1 MTKVLE
7 KGRFQ
12 CGRYELAYEIHG
24 DSGIP
29 CVLLHGVLVDSLMNR
44 DLAARFVSQGY
55 RVILLDLL
63 GHGES
68 DKPTDPRELRIDFFA
83 EQTLALLDHLG
94 IERAL
99 VGGISLGAITALQV
113 AAQAPDRCVGLFIEM
128 PVMEW
133 STMFA
138 ALLLVPVIALVDY
151 GSFIGRPLARLL
163 RRIPRPTNGLLASLL
178 NAASAEP
185 EVITAI
191 LHGILVGPVVP
202 PSERRRQLTMPT
214 LVIGHRGDRLHAH
227 RDAAELAREMPNA
240 RLLETRWIGELHVR
254 PDRYWPKIRAF
265 LNEVS
270 AVTQRAEQPPDA
282 PSGELDGGKG
292 KRPHLANQVVAGQV

>member
-7 KGRFQ
+7 KGRFRF
-12 CGRYELAYEIHG
+12 GRYELAYEIHG
-24 DSGIP
+24 DSGVP
-29 CVLLHGVLVDSLMNR
+29 CVLLHGLLLDSLVNR
-44 DLAARFVSQGY
+44 DLAARFVTQGY

-99 VGGISLGAITALQV
+99 VGGVSLGAITALQV
-113 AAQAPDRCVGLFIEM
+113 AAKAPERCFGLFIEM

-138 ALLLVPVIALVDY
+138 ALLLVPLIALVDY
-151 GSFIGRPLARLL
+151 ASFIGRPFARLM
-163 RRIPRPTNGLLASLL
+163 RRIPRPNSDLLASFL

-185 EVITAI
+185 EVITAV

-202 PSERRRQLTMPT
+202 PAERRRQLTMPT
-214 LVIGHRGDRLHAH
+214 LVIGHRRDRLHAH
-227 RDAAELAREMPNA
+227 RDAADLAKEMPNA
-240 RLLETRWIGELHVR
+240 RLLETRWIGELRVT
-254 PDRYWPKIRAF
+254 PDRLWPKIRTF

-270 AVTQRAEQPPDA
+270 AVAGSAGKPPDEQQ
-282 PSGELDGGKG
+282 GEFEGGKRKLWSTRQAVG
-292 KRPHLANQVVAGQV
+292 RQV

>member
-7 KGRFQ
+7 KGRFVF
-12 CGRYELAYEIHG
+12 GEHELAYEIHG
-24 DSGIP
+24 DSGVP
-29 CVLLHGVLVDSLMNR
+29 CVLLHGLLLDSLMNR
-44 DLAARFVSQGY
+44 DLAARFVTQGY

-68 DKPTDPRELRIDFFA
+68 DKPTDPRELRVDFFA

-94 IERAL
+94 IEKAL
-99 VGGISLGAITALQV
+99 VGGVSLGAITALQV
-113 AAQAPDRCVGLFIEM
+113 AAKAPERCVGLFIEM

-138 ALLLVPVIALVDY
+138 AILLVPLISLVDCC
-151 GSFIGRPLARLL
+151 SFIVRPFARLV
-163 RRIPRPTNGLLASLL
+163 RRIPRPNSDLLGSLL

-185 EVITAI
+185 EVITAV

-202 PSERRRQLTMPT
+202 PARHRRRLTMPT

-227 RDAAELAREMPNA
+227 RDAAELAKEMPNA
-240 RLLETRWIGELHVR
+240 KLLETRWIGELRVT
-254 PDRYWPKIRAF
+254 PDRLWPKIRAF

-270 AVTQRAEQPPDA
+270 AVAR
-282 PSGELDGGKG
+282 SGE
-292 KRPHLANQVVAGQV
+292 AAAG

>member
-7 KGRFQ
+7 KGRFRF
-12 CGRYELAYEIHG
+12 GHYDLAYEIHG
-24 DSGIP
+24 DSGVP
-29 CVLLHGVLVDSLMNR
+29 CVLLHGLLLDSLVNR

-68 DKPTDPRELRIDFFA
+68 DKPTDPRALRVDFFA

-99 VGGISLGAITALQV
+99 VGGVSLGAITALQV
-113 AAQAPDRCVGLFIEM
+113 AVTAPERCLGLFIEM

-138 ALLLVPVIALVDY
+138 ALLLVPVITLVDY
-151 GSFIGRPLARLL
+151 GSFIVRPFARLM
-163 RRIPRPTNGLLASLL
+163 RRLPRPNNDLLASFM

-185 EVITAI
+185 EVITAV

-202 PSERRRQLTMPT
+202 PAERRRQLTMPT

-227 RDAAELAREMPNA
+227 RDASELAKEMPNA
-240 RLLETRWIGELHVR
+240 HLLETRWIGELRVT
-254 PDRYWPKIRAF
+254 PDRLWPRIRTF

-270 AVTQRAEQPPDA
+270 AAARSAE
-282 PSGELDGGKG
+282 
-292 KRPHLANQVVAGQV
+292 KRRLSSVPN

>member
-7 KGRFQ
+7 KGRFRSSH
-12 CGRYELAYEIHG
+12 GELAYEIHG

-29 CVLLHGVLVDSLMNR
+29 CVLLHGLLLDSLVNR
-44 DLAARFVSQGY
+44 DLAARFVTQGY

-68 DKPTDPRELRIDFFA
+68 DKPTDPRELRIDFYA
-83 EQTLALLDHLG
+83 DQTLELLDHLG

-99 VGGISLGAITALQV
+99 VGGMSLGAITALQV
-113 AAQAPDRCVGLFIEM
+113 ATKAPDRCLGLFIEM

-138 ALLLVPVIALVDY
+138 ALLLVPVITLVDY
-151 GSFIGRPLARLL
+151 GSFIVRPFARVV
-163 RRIPRPTNGLLASLL
+163 RGIPRPSNDVLASFL

-185 EVITAI
+185 EVITAV

-202 PSERRRQLTMPT
+202 PAAHRMKLTMPT

-227 RDAAELAREMPNA
+227 RDAAELAKEMPNA
-240 RLLETRWIGELHVR
+240 RLVETSWIGELRVNPER
-254 PDRYWPKIRAF
+254 LWPKIRVF
-265 LNEVS
+265 LKEV
-270 AVTQRAEQPPDA
+270 R
-282 PSGELDGGKG
+282 G
-292 KRPHLANQVVAGQV
+292 VAGGTKKRRKVK

>member
-1 MTKVLE
+1 
-7 KGRFQ
+7 
-12 CGRYELAYEIHG
+12 
-24 DSGIP
+24 
-29 CVLLHGVLVDSLMNR
+29 LLDSLVNR
-44 DLAARFVSQGY
+44 DLAARFVTQGY

-68 DKPTDPRELRIDFFA
+68 DKPTDPRELRVDFFA
-83 EQTLALLDHLG
+83 DQTLALLDHLG

-99 VGGISLGAITALQV
+99 VGGVSLGAITALQV
-113 AAQAPDRCVGLFIEM
+113 AAKAPERCIGLFIEM

-138 ALLLVPVIALVDY
+138 ALLLVPLIALVDY
-151 GSFIGRPLARLL
+151 ASFIGRPFARLV
-163 RRIPRPTNGLLASLL
+163 RRIPRPNSDLLASFL

-185 EVITAI
+185 EVITAV

-202 PSERRRQLTMPT
+202 PAERRRQLTMPT

-227 RDAAELAREMPNA
+227 RDAAELAKEMPNA
-240 RLLETRWIGELHVR
+240 RLLETRWIGELRVTPER
-254 PDRYWPKIRAF
+254 LWPKIRVF

-270 AVTQRAEQPPDA
+270 AVARGAEKPPDEQRADFTVA
-282 PSGELDGGKG
+282 AGG
-292 KRPHLANQVVAGQV
+292 

>member
-7 KGRFQ
+7 KGRFRF
-12 CGRYELAYEIHG
+12 GHYELAYEIHG
-24 DSGIP
+24 DSGVP
-29 CVLLHGVLVDSLMNR
+29 CVLLHGLLLDSLMNR
-44 DLAARFVSQGY
+44 DLAARFVTQGY

-68 DKPTDPRELRIDFFA
+68 DKPSDPRELRIDFFA

-99 VGGISLGAITALQV
+99 VGGVSLGAITALQV
-113 AAQAPDRCVGLFIEM
+113 AAKAPERCVGLFIEM

-138 ALLLVPVIALVDY
+138 ALLLVPLIALVDY
-151 GSFIGRPLARLL
+151 ASFIGRPLARLV
-163 RRIPRPTNGLLASLL
+163 RRIPRPNSDLLASFL

-185 EVITAI
+185 EVITAV

-202 PSERRRQLTMPT
+202 PAERRRQLTMPT
-214 LVIGHRGDRLHAH
+214 VVIGHRGDRLHKH
-227 RDAAELAREMPNA
+227 RDAAELAKEMPNA
-240 RLLETRWIGELHVR
+240 HLLETRWIGELRVT
-254 PDRYWPKIRAF
+254 PDRLWPKIRAF
-265 LNEVS
+265 LNDVS
-270 AVTQRAEQPPDA
+270 AVVQSGEKPPD
-282 PSGELDGGKG
+282 PQRGDVEGGKR
-292 KRPHLANQVVAGQV
+292 KRRHVTR

>member
-1 MTKVLE
+1 MTKLLE
-7 KGRFQ
+7 KGRFRFGQ
-12 CGRYELAYEIHG
+12 YELAYEIHG
-24 DSGIP
+24 DAGVP
-29 CVLLHGVLVDSLMNR
+29 CVLLHALLLDSLMNR
-44 DLAARFVSQGY
+44 DLATRFVTEGY

-68 DKPTDPRELRIDFFA
+68 DKPTDPRELRVDFFA

-94 IERAL
+94 IEKAL

-113 AAQAPDRCVGLFIEM
+113 AATAPERCLGLFIEM

-138 ALLLVPVIALVDY
+138 ALLLVPVITLVDY
-151 GSFIGRPLARLL
+151 GSFIVRPFARLV
-163 RRIPRPTNGLLASLL
+163 RRLPRPNSDLLASFL
-178 NAASAEP
+178 NAVSAEP
-185 EVITAI
+185 EVTTAV

-202 PSERRRQLTMPT
+202 PAARRKQLSMPA

-227 RDAAELAREMPNA
+227 RDAAELAKEMPNA
-240 RLLETRWIGELHVR
+240 RLLEPRWIGELRVTPER
-254 PDRYWPKIRAF
+254 LWPKIRVF

-270 AVTQRAEQPPDA
+270 AVAGGAE
-282 PSGELDGGKG
+282 
-292 KRPHLANQVVAGQV
+292 KRPMRSAPNEGD

>member
-7 KGRFQ
+7 KGRFRV
-12 CGRYELAYEIHG
+12 GHHELAYEMHG

-29 CVLLHGVLVDSLMNR
+29 CVLLHGLLLDSLVNR
-44 DLAARFVSQGY
+44 SLAARFVGQGY

-68 DKPTDPRELRIDFFA
+68 DKPTDPRELRVDFFA
-83 EQTLALLDHLG
+83 DQTLALLDHLG

-99 VGGISLGAITALQV
+99 IGGVSLGAITALQV
-113 AAQAPDRCVGLFIEM
+113 AAKAPERCLGLFIEM

-138 ALLLVPVIALVDY
+138 ALLLVPVIGLVDY
-151 GSFIGRPLARLL
+151 GSFLVRPFARLM
-163 RRIPRPTNGLLASLL
+163 RRMPRPNIDLLASFL
-178 NAASAEP
+178 NSLSTEP
-185 EVITAI
+185 EVITAV

-202 PSERRRQLTMPT
+202 PAARRRQLTMPT

-227 RDAAELAREMPNA
+227 RDAAELAKEMPNA
-240 RLLETRWIGELHVR
+240 RLLETRWIGELR
-254 PDRYWPKIRAF
+254 LTPDRLWPKIRAF
-265 LNEVS
+265 LNEVRAAAS
-270 AVTQRAEQPPDA
+270 AE
-282 PSGELDGGKG
+282 
-292 KRPHLANQVVAGQV
+292 KRRVSR

>member
-12 CGRYELAYEIHG
+12 CGRHELAYEIHG
-24 DSGIP
+24 DSGVP
-29 CVLLHGVLVDSLMNR
+29 CVLLHGLLLDSLVNR
-44 DLAARFVSQGY
+44 DLAARFVTQGY

-99 VGGISLGAITALQV
+99 VGGVSLGAITALQV
-113 AAQAPDRCVGLFIEM
+113 AAKAPERCIGLFIEM

-138 ALLLVPVIALVDY
+138 AILLVPLIALVDY
-151 GSFIGRPLARLL
+151 ASFIGRPLARLM
-163 RRIPRPTNGLLASLL
+163 RRIPRPNNDLLASFL

-185 EVITAI
+185 AVITAV

-202 PSERRRQLTMPT
+202 SAERRRQLAMPT
-214 LVIGHRGDRLHAH
+214 LVIGHRGDRLHKH
-227 RDAAELAREMPNA
+227 RDAAELAKEMPNA
-240 RLLETRWIGELHVR
+240 RLLETRWIGELRVT
-254 PDRYWPKIRAF
+254 PDRLWPKIRAF
-265 LNEVS
+265 LSEVS
-270 AVTQRAEQPPDA
+270 ALARSAEKPPAA
-282 PSGELDGGKG
+282 PRGG
-292 KRPHLANQVVAGQV
+292 LTAAAGA

>member
-1 MTKVLE
+1 MTTIFE
-7 KGRFQ
+7 RGRFRS
-12 CGRYELAYEIHG
+12 GHYDLAYEIHG
-24 DSGIP
+24 DAGIP
-29 CVLLHGVLVDSLMNR
+29 CVLLHGLLLDSLVNR
-44 DLAARFVSQGY
+44 DLAARFVTEGY

-68 DKPTDPRELRIDFFA
+68 DKPTDPRELRVDFFA

-99 VGGISLGAITALQV
+99 VGGVSLGAITALQV
-113 AAQAPDRCVGLFIEM
+113 AAKAPERCIGLFIEM

-138 ALLLVPVIALVDY
+138 ALLLVPLITLVDY
-151 GSFIGRPLARLL
+151 GSFIMRPVARLM
-163 RRIPRPTNGLLASLL
+163 RRIPRPQSDLLASLL

-185 EVITAI
+185 EVITAV

-202 PSERRRQLTMPT
+202 PAARRKQLTMPS

-227 RDAAELAREMPNA
+227 RDAAELAKEMPNA
-240 RLLETRWIGELHVR
+240 RLLETRWIGELRVTPER
-254 PDRYWPKIRAF
+254 LWPKIRSF
-265 LNEVS
+265 LHEVS
-270 AVTQRAEQPPDA
+270 AAAAGAE
-282 PSGELDGGKG
+282 
-292 KRPHLANQVVAGQV
+292 RRQVSNGSNT

>member
-7 KGRFQ
+7 KGRFRF
-12 CGRYELAYEIHG
+12 GRYELAYEIHG
-24 DSGIP
+24 DSGVP
-29 CVLLHGVLVDSLMNR
+29 CVLMHGLLLDSLVNR
-44 DLAARFVSQGY
+44 DLAARFVTQGY

-68 DKPTDPRELRIDFFA
+68 DKPTDPRELRVDFFA

-99 VGGISLGAITALQV
+99 VGGVSLGAITALQV
-113 AAQAPDRCVGLFIEM
+113 AAQAPERCIGLFIEM

-138 ALLLVPVIALVDY
+138 ALLLVPVITLVDY
-151 GSFIGRPLARLL
+151 GSPLVRAFARVV
-163 RRIPRPTNGLLASLL
+163 RSIPRPKSALLTSFL

-202 PSERRRQLTMPT
+202 PAARRKQLTMPT

-227 RDAAELAREMPNA
+227 RDAAELAKEMPNA
-240 RLLETRWIGELHVR
+240 RFLETRWIGELRVTPER
-254 PDRYWPKIRAF
+254 LWPKIRVF

-270 AVTQRAEQPPDA
+270 AVADGAKTREMSRAP
-282 PSGELDGGKG
+282 
-292 KRPHLANQVVAGQV
+292 N

>member
-1 MTKVLE
+1 MTTVLQ

-12 CGRYELAYEIHG
+12 FGRHELAYEIHG
-24 DSGIP
+24 ESGVP
-29 CVLLHGVLVDSLMNR
+29 CVLLHGLLLDSLVNR
-44 DLAARFVSQGY
+44 DLAARFVTQGY

-68 DKPTDPRELRIDFFA
+68 DKPTDPRELRVDFFA

-99 VGGISLGAITALQV
+99 VGGVSLGAITALQV
-113 AAQAPDRCVGLFIEM
+113 AAVAPQRCLGLFIEM

-138 ALLLVPVIALVDY
+138 ALLLVPLITIVDY
-151 GSFIGRPLARLL
+151 GSFIARPLARIL
-163 RRIPRPTNGLLASLL
+163 RRLPRPSIDLLASFM
-178 NAASAEP
+178 NAASTEP
-185 EVITAI
+185 EVITAV

-202 PSERRRQLTMPT
+202 PAERRRQLTMPT

-240 RLLETRWIGELHVR
+240 RLLEARWIGELR
-254 PDRYWPKIRAF
+254 ATPERLWPKIRAF

-270 AVTQRAEQPPDA
+270 AIARDADKPPAE
-282 PSGELDGGKG
+282 
-292 KRPHLANQVVAGQV
+292 